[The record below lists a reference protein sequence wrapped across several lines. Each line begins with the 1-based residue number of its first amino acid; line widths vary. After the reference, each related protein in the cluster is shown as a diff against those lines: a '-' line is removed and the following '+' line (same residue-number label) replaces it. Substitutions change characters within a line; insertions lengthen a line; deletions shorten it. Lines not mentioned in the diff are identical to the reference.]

1 MATRSARTIVRA
13 DRLFDGTG
21 AEPLS
26 DAAVAVE
33 ADRIAAVG
41 GAAGLGPGPGDRII
55 DLGDRTLLPG
65 LIDAHLHLMG
75 PAPTDLDPAH
85 VTASPAYRA
94 LRTAAQARSLLRAG
108 FTAIREVGSETGV
121 ALKRA
126 IDDGAVEGPRM
137 LAAGRVIMRTGGP
150 WPGRPRARS
159 VEGVDACRRAVHLAV
174 REGSSVIKIGTSACR
189 DAATE
194 HLFGEVPTFTVEE
207 ILAITEEAH
216 TWGLRVAAHCA
227 GTRAVRNAVDGG
239 VDSVEHAFN
248 MDAATIVAIVER
260 GVWAVPTLRFTRA
273 CGLPWAEATYR
284 QQIASL
290 RALHAAG
297 ARIALGSDSTGGP
310 LLPHGHGN
318 AAEFELMAETM
329 PAAAVL
335 AAGTS
340 GAAGAMGLDRE
351 IGSLEPGKLADL
363 VAVPGDPLADLT
375 VLQRVCFVMQG
386 GRVVVR

>member
-1 MATRSARTIVRA
+1 MATRSGRTIVRA
-13 DRLFDGTG
+13 ERLYDGTG
-21 AEPLS
+21 SLPVQE
-26 DAAVAVE
+26 AAVAVE

-41 GAAGLGPGPGDRII
+41 EAARIDAGPADRVI
-55 DLGDRTLLPG
+55 DLGDLTLLPG
-65 LIDAHLHLMG
+65 LIDAHVHLSG

-85 VTASPAYRA
+85 VTASPGYRA
-94 LRTAAQARSLLRAG
+94 LSSAAQARALLHAG
-108 FTAIREVGSETGV
+108 FTAVREVGSETGV
-121 ALKRA
+121 ALARA

-150 WPGRPRARS
+150 WPGRPRARP

-174 REGSSVIKIGTSACR
+174 REGSSLVKIGTSAYR

-194 HLFGEVPTFTVEE
+194 HLFGEVPTFTVAE
-207 ILAITEEAH
+207 ISAITEEAH

-227 GTRAVRNAVDGG
+227 GTPAVRNAVDGG
-239 VDSVEHAFN
+239 VDTVEHAFN
-248 MDAATIVAIVER
+248 IDADTIAAIVER
-260 GVWAVPTLRFTRA
+260 GVWAVPTLRFTR
-273 CGLPWAEATYR
+273 CCNLPWAEATYR

-297 ARIALGSDSTGGP
+297 ARIAVGSDSTGGP

-318 AAEFELMAETM
+318 AREFELMAEAM

-335 AAGTS
+335 TAGTL
-340 GAAGAMGLDRE
+340 GAARAMGLDRQ

-363 VAVPGDPLADLT
+363 VAVPGDPLADLA
-375 VLQRVCFVMQG
+375 VLQRVRFVMQG
-386 GRVVVR
+386 GRVVVG